1 MASSTNIESSRP
13 QLPPVF
19 LLKTPS
25 SPRDLYEEYFFKTTF
40 ALPSRQRS
48 NPPTDTNETNNYEYI
63 KYDPIFVPVFTHS
76 FHAQNLEIVKS
87 YFMPTVEDNDYID
100 EKGSS
105 LRNAFSG
112 KGKKYGGL
120 IFTSQRAVEAL
131 GHILEHGGIPG
142 TFTVDSLQI
151 ELILTASQLK

>member
-1 MASSTNIESSRP
+1 MENNDSSRP

-25 SPRDLYEEYFFKTTF
+25 SPRDLYEEYFLQNTF

-48 NPPTDTNETNNYEYI
+48 NSPTDANETNDHEYI
-63 KYDPIFVPVFTHS
+63 KYDPIFVPVFSHS

-87 YFMPTVEDNDYID
+87 YFMPTMESDYIH

-105 LRNAFSG
+105 LRNAFNG

-142 TFTVDSLQI
+142 TSTIDSLQI

>member
-1 MASSTNIESSRP
+1 MENNESLRP

-25 SPRDLYEEYFFKTTF
+25 SPRDLYEEYFLKNAF

-48 NPPTDTNETNNYEYI
+48 NSPTGTDEANNYEYI
-63 KYDPIFVPVFTHS
+63 KYDPIFVPVFSHS

-87 YFMPTVEDNDYID
+87 YFMPTTESDYID
-100 EKGSS
+100 EKGAS
-105 LRNAFSG
+105 LRNAFNG
-112 KGKKYGGL
+112 KGKKYGGF

-142 TFTVDSLQI
+142 RSTIDSLLI
-151 ELILTASQLK
+151 EVILTASQLK

>member
-1 MASSTNIESSRP
+1 MENSISSGP

-25 SPRDLYEEYFFKTTF
+25 SPRDLYEEYFFKNAF
-40 ALPSRQRS
+40 AFRSRQRS
-48 NPPTDTNETNNYEYI
+48 DLPTDTNDTNDYEYI
-63 KYDPIFVPVFTHS
+63 KYDPIFVPVFSHS

-87 YFMPTVEDNDYID
+87 YLMPTTTESDCINGK
-100 EKGSS
+100 ETS

-120 IFTSQRAVEAL
+120 IFTSQRAVEAW

-142 TFTVDSLQI
+142 TSTITLYRS
-151 ELILTASQLK
+151 S

>member
-1 MASSTNIESSRP
+1 MENNNSSRL

-25 SPRDLYEEYFFKTTF
+25 SPRDLYEEYFFKNTF
-40 ALPSRQRS
+40 AFRSRHQLNS
-48 NPPTDTNETNNYEYI
+48 TTDTNETDNYEYI
-63 KYDPIFVPVFTHS
+63 KYDPIFVPVFSHS

-87 YFMPTVEDNDYID
+87 YFMPTTTESDYID
-100 EKGSS
+100 EKGAS
-105 LRNAFSG
+105 LHNAFSG

-142 TFTVDSLQI
+142 TSTIDSNR
-151 ELILTASQLK
+151 